1 MDLGY
6 IGMIPFLST
15 VKNDNPR
22 VNQLPFRTGAR
33 VAESDPQ
40 LNKRQYIGPTD
51 CSVTMESC
59 LPMSHFDSCY

>member
-1 MDLGY
+1 
-6 IGMIPFLST
+6 MIPFLST
-15 VKNDNPR
+15 VEYDNHR
-22 VNQLPFRTGAR
+22 VNQLPLRTGAR

-59 LPMSHFDSCY
+59 SPMPNSNSCH